1 MPRKASPM
9 SALAVSRLK
18 APGLHF
24 VGTVDGLALQITST
38 KARSWVLRAT
48 IGGKKRDMGLG
59 GFPDVTLAGA
69 HEAAR
74 AARVKLKQGTAL
86 STKTKLLE
94 ARWLGTSRGNIQAGV
109 RSFIITFDAY
119 VFLNI
124 FENYDNKRPDPICL
138 CDPICL

>member
-1 MPRKASPM
+1 M

-74 AARVKLKQGTAL
+74 AARVKLKQG
-86 STKTKLLE
+86 
-94 ARWLGTSRGNIQAGV
+94 I
-109 RSFIITFDAY
+109 
-119 VFLNI
+119 
-124 FENYDNKRPDPICL
+124 DPINENKAARSAL
-138 CDPICL
+138 AGYK